1 MKPVIM
7 KRKNKNGYVYR
18 IVIKYENE
26 YGVLTSK
33 ETTFKPTSTSN
44 EMKALAYAEI
54 FADDF
59 LKDTLN
65 DVEIKKAEIEKAK
78 LTGNTLSNITFKGLC
93 DEWLDS
99 KYDKNNPNKSA
110 NLSCFMIW

>member
-1 MKPVIM
+1 MPYM
-7 KRKNKNGYVYR
+7 A
-18 IVIKYENE
+18 
-26 YGVLTSK
+26 
-33 ETTFKPTSTSN
+33 TSTSN

-99 KYDKNNPNKSA
+99 KYDKNNPNKST